1 MHLFPYVESDAVT
14 KEFLQKLFE
23 ILFMFIQETND
34 RDMKVLNF
42 KHPEEMFKHL
52 DLEIP
57 EQGKSL
63 QTLLEDCHTTLKNQV
78 RTGRKQYRELC
89 VPYASPGQGGG
100 RIDRLVR
107 RRRISGLKVT
117 IRAIT

>member
-1 MHLFPYVESDAVT
+1 MYEDHSHLYPYVESDAVT

-78 RTGRKQYRELC
+78 RTDERSEHVSYVSSSVLLVYCSLSSLK
-89 VPYASPGQGGG
+89 
-100 RIDRLVR
+100 LVR
-107 RRRISGLKVT
+107 RTCCG
-117 IRAIT
+117 